1 MRKILASMALVVALM
16 VGSLLAACNSLPVPQ
31 DQAQT
36 VYALEGAYQ
45 AAANVEL
52 RYIQSSAAD
61 KDAVAAMMKADQV
74 TFDALTAAQVTVQ
87 SGGGDAAISAAIAV
101 AQDALSALV
110 SLLHAKGLI

>member
-1 MRKILASMALVVALM
+1 MRKALSVFVLVIAM
-16 VGSLLAACNSLPVPQ
+16 TVGALLAACNSLPAPQ

-52 RYIQSSAAD
+52 RYIQSSVAD
-61 KDAVAAMMKADQV
+61 KDAVAAMMKADQA

-101 AQDALSALV
+101 AQDALAALV